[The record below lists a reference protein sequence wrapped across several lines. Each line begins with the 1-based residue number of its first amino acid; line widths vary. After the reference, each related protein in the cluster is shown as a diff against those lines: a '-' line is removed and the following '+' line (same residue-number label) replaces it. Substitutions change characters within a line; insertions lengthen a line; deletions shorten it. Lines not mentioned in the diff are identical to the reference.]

1 VTHKLIG
8 ISIKIA
14 WAICLLLL
22 AGCPGKPTKEP
33 AQTAKLE
40 RVPVEQIANL
50 VDDLDADSLKRAIK
64 QSLAFYERVPPERT
78 YKLGHLQV
86 RADLLKATLI
96 EFLNLMNSGSL
107 DSKTIS
113 KKFDVYRFRQAKEE
127 TNLFLTGYY
136 EPILQGRLERNAEYR
151 YPLYSVPPD
160 LLTIDL
166 NSFNP
171 ELYAGKTLRG
181 RLVGKRVV
189 PYFTRAE
196 IDGQGKLD
204 EQGCEMVWLQDL
216 IDVFFLQ
223 IQGSGMIQLPAG
235 KFVRVGYAASNGR
248 PYRSIGKYLLNKG
261 VMNRE
266 EISLQSIRAYLKAHP
281 EVIDEVLWH
290 NESYVFFRWVE
301 EGPLGSLNVPLTGGR
316 SIATDPEFFPRGGIA
331 FLESEQPRLDGTG
344 QVTAWEPLHRWV
356 LNQDTGGAIKGSKR
370 ADLFCGSGE
379 RAEQIAGRLK
389 HPGTIYFLIKKQAVA
404 QPETS

>member
-1 VTHKLIG
+1 M
-8 ISIKIA
+8 KIA

-22 AGCPGKPTKEP
+22 AGCPGKPTKES

-50 VDDLDADSLKRAIK
+50 VDDLDPDSLKQAIK
-64 QSLAFYERVPPERT
+64 QSIAFYDRVPPERT

-86 RADLLKATLI
+86 QSDLLKATLI

-113 KKFDVYRFRQAKEE
+113 KKFDIYRFQQGKEE

-196 IDGQGKLD
+196 IDGEGKLQ
-204 EQGCEMVWLQDL
+204 ELGCEMVWLRDEL
-216 IDVFFLQ
+216 DVFFLQ

-290 NESYVFFRWVE
+290 NESYVFFR
-301 EGPLGSLNVPLTGGR
+301 
-316 SIATDPEFFPRGGIA
+316 
-331 FLESEQPRLDGTG
+331 
-344 QVTAWEPLHRWV
+344 
-356 LNQDTGGAIKGSKR
+356 
-370 ADLFCGSGE
+370 
-379 RAEQIAGRLK
+379 
-389 HPGTIYFLIKKQAVA
+389 
-404 QPETS
+404 